1 MQIGLEEKDTLPK
14 LSSRKKQI
22 TDSDFQAKVK
32 NLPKEIEEIVAS
44 GGGNYIDAVVYVCEK
59 YELEVEGMKLML
71 PKNIKEKIEKDASDL
86 NMLKYKVNSLV

>member
-1 MQIGLEEKDTLPK
+1 MQIGLEDNDTLPK
-14 LSSRKKQI
+14 LSARKAQI

-32 NLPKEIEEIVAS
+32 NLPKEIEEVVAS
-44 GGGNYIDAVVYVCEK
+44 GDVNYIDAVVYVCEK
-59 YELEVEGMKLML
+59 YGLEVEGMKLML

>member
-1 MQIGLEEKDTLPK
+1 MQIGLEDNDTLPK
-14 LSSRKKQI
+14 LSARKVQI

-32 NLPKEIEEIVAS
+32 NLPKEIEEVVAS

-59 YELEVEGMKLML
+59 YGLEVEGMKLML

>member
-1 MQIGLEEKDTLPK
+1 MEIGLEEKE
-14 LSSRKKQI
+14 I

-44 GGGNYIDAVVYVCEK
+44 GGGNYIDAVVFVCEK
-59 YELEVEGMKLML
+59 YGLEVEGMKLML

>member
-1 MQIGLEEKDTLPK
+1 MPK

-44 GGGNYIDAVVYVCEK
+44 GGGNYIDAVVFVCEK
-59 YELEVEGMKLML
+59 YGLEVEGMKLML